1 MPYHK
6 KRKTARPTRGLTDEK
21 TMRAAVAEVIGGKGV
36 NTVARETGIDSMTL
50 KRYVRKVRLN
60 PGTVCKPNYIT
71 TQVFNTAE
79 ETNLSDYILQASQLH
94 CGLSTKATRKL
105 AYQYAVAIRPPKR
118 IPQSWTTNLSAGK
131 DWLKDFMRRRS
142 ELSLRTPEA
151 TSMARATAFNRHTVH
166 EFFTNLR
173 EVRSRHSYQPHNIY
187 NVDETGVT
195 TVQKPGQVLAAKG
208 ARQVGHRTGAERGT
222 LVTVCCCVNA
232 IGNTVPPFFIFPRVR
247 FTDKML
253 AGCPPGSVGVAS
265 PSGWMNADT
274 FLQWM
279 KHFIHHTRCGVD
291 KQVLLILDNH
301 ESHVSYECLELAR
314 HSGVTMLTLP
324 PHCSHK
330 LQPLDRS
337 VFGPFKRYYNAACDD
352 WVVENP
358 KPMQITDIAALVGR
372 SYPLAFTPSNITAGF
387 AATGIEPLNADI
399 FCDDEYIASSVTDR
413 PQPDAAAPATIVGA
427 IQVSQSSENS
437 SAADTA
443 DADQSAVVATAST
456 SGYATVSSQSP
467 ANIIASTAGS
477 AVVAS
482 QVTSDATA
490 TSSYA
495 AVICQLPAFPA
506 DPAISTPA
514 GIPSSQSSPVTLEK
528 LRPMPKAGARKSS
541 GGRKRQKTRILT
553 DTPVRAEI
561 RAIQEVKNKS
571 NVTCKQ
577 KLNMPE
583 KKVKKSKS
591 KTRPT
596 VNNKVT
602 EPTATSASAD
612 SSSTQSPSQRTTK
625 PRKQKT
631 TASNVLRRPR
641 PMSERPPPPR
651 KPQWLQTFQQSGSLL
666 LLLYAE

>member
-6 KRKTARPTRGLTDEK
+6 KRKTDRPTRGLTDEK
-21 TMRAAVAEVIGGKGV
+21 TMRSAVNEVIGGRAV
-36 NTVARETGIDSMTL
+36 NTVAREKGIDRMTL

-60 PGTVCKPNYIT
+60 PSMICKPNYVT

-118 IPQSWTTNLSAGK
+118 IPESWTKNLSAGK

-151 TSMARATAFNRHTVH
+151 TSMARATAFNRQTVH

-173 EVRSRHSYQPHNIY
+173 EVRSRHAYQPQNIY

-208 ARQVGHRTGAERGT
+208 ARQVGHRAGAERGT

-232 IGNTVPPFFIFPRVR
+232 IGNAVPPFFIFPRIR
-247 FTDKML
+247 FNDKML
-253 AGCPPGSVGVAS
+253 VGCPPGSVGVAS
-265 PSGWMNADT
+265 PSGWMNAET

-279 KHFIHHTRCGVD
+279 KHFIHHTGCSMD

-314 HSGVTMLTLP
+314 RSGVTMLTLP

-330 LQPLDRS
+330 MQPLDRS

-372 SYPLAFTPSNITAGF
+372 SYPLAFTLSNITAGF
-387 AATGIEPLNADI
+387 AASGIEPLNADV
-399 FCDDEYIASSVTDR
+399 FHDDEFLASSVTDR
-413 PQPDAAAPATIVGA
+413 PQPAAAATETIVA
-427 IQVSQSSENS
+427 AVPVSQLSENS

-443 DADQSAVVATAST
+443 VADQSAVVATAST
-456 SGYATVSSQSP
+456 STSGYAGMSSLSSDNV
-467 ANIIASTAGS
+467 AAGS
-477 AVVAS
+477 VAMAG
-482 QVTSDATA
+482 QLTSDDIA
-490 TSSYA
+490 TSSSA
-495 AVICQLPAFPA
+495 AVICQLPADA
-506 DPAISTPA
+506 ATTSPA
-514 GIPSSQSSPVTLEK
+514 GVASCQPSPVTLEK
-528 LRPMPKAGARKSS
+528 LRPIPKAGARKSS

-561 RAIQEVKNKS
+561 RAIQEAKNKS
-571 NVTCKQ
+571 NVTCKR
-577 KLNMPE
+577 KLNMPA
-583 KKVKKSKS
+583 KKVKQPKSKS
-591 KTRPT
+591 S
-596 VNNKVT
+596 VNSKAT
-602 EPTATSASAD
+602 QPTATSPP
-612 SSSTQSPSQRTTK
+612 QSPSHRTKKLTK
-625 PRKQKT
+625 RKT
-631 TASNVLRRPR
+631 TASEVLRRPR
-641 PMSERPPPPR
+641 PVSERPPPPR
-651 KPQWLQTFQQSGSLL
+651 KPQWLKTFQQSGIVC
-666 LLLYAE
+666 